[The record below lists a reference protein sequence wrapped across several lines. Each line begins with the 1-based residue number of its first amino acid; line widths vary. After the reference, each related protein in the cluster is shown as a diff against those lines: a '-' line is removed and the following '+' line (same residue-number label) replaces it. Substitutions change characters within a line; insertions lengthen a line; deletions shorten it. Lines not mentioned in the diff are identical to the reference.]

1 MIIEPTII
9 NLLPEF
15 FGDREHILV
24 EHGSLKAATFRYQN
38 GVCALRLE
46 TDYFK
51 SYIKTSGAPGSKPVD
66 DCEGNQ

>member
-1 MIIEPTII
+1 MIIEPMII

-24 EHGSLKAATFRYQN
+24 EHGSLTATTFRYQS

-46 TDYFK
+46 NEFRQ
-51 SYIKTSGAPGSKPVD
+51 SGHAPLPGAANLVRRLLWA
-66 DCEGNQ
+66 